1 MLQYRV
7 NAIFAAVKKLH
18 GHSLK
23 VERRSPKPLV
33 WVRVLVPVLNNLG
46 KLKMAKV
53 LDFFKDSYVEV
64 TEKVTW
70 PTWSQL
76 QNSAVVVLVAS
87 ILIALVI
94 FVMDKASSN
103 LLELLYGITS

>member
-1 MLQYRV
+1 
-7 NAIFAAVKKLH
+7 
-18 GHSLK
+18 
-23 VERRSPKPLV
+23 
-33 WVRVLVPVLNNLG
+33 
-46 KLKMAKV
+46 MAKV
-53 LDFFKDSYVEV
+53 LDFFKESYIEV

-70 PTWSQL
+70 PTWAQL

-87 ILIALVI
+87 ILIALLI

>member
-1 MLQYRV
+1 
-7 NAIFAAVKKLH
+7 
-18 GHSLK
+18 
-23 VERRSPKPLV
+23 
-33 WVRVLVPVLNNLG
+33 
-46 KLKMAKV
+46 MAKV

-76 QNSAVVVLVAS
+76 QSSAVIVLVAS
-87 ILIALVI
+87 IIIALLV

>member
-1 MLQYRV
+1 
-7 NAIFAAVKKLH
+7 
-18 GHSLK
+18 
-23 VERRSPKPLV
+23 
-33 WVRVLVPVLNNLG
+33 
-46 KLKMAKV
+46 MAKV

>member
-1 MLQYRV
+1 
-7 NAIFAAVKKLH
+7 
-18 GHSLK
+18 
-23 VERRSPKPLV
+23 
-33 WVRVLVPVLNNLG
+33 
-46 KLKMAKV
+46 MAKV

-87 ILIALVI
+87 VLIALVI